1 MLKKADG
8 NWCIEEDA
16 GRINEILSFHSS
28 LPPEERLNSPKL
40 CFGME
45 IQKTADTV
53 LKKLTEGEA
62 LVFGLLTDSHYV
74 VNGTWGATL
83 ANINDVNDKVGFDGL
98 IHLGDLQD
106 GMLDK
111 KMCRR
116 IATKCISDMR
126 HICEP
131 LYMAIGN
138 HDTNYF
144 KGNTEWLTEASN
156 MVCME
161 DLWITMYAGKNKMA
175 GTMWIIQ
182 KWTAYDIFIFL

>member
-1 MLKKADG
+1 MFWNGDTKNRRYSFEKADRRRG
-8 NWCIEEDA
+8 TGIWVIDRFSLCSEWYM
-16 GRINEILSFHSS
+16 GRY
-28 LPPEERLNSPKL
+28 
-40 CFGME
+40 
-45 IQKTADTV
+45 T
-53 LKKLTEGEA
+53 
-62 LVFGLLTDSHYV
+62 
-74 VNGTWGATL
+74 